1 MAVMNISQAREK
13 LPELMNEVYFNSK
26 TFIITRRGIPM
37 VKITTATEN
46 KNKRA
51 KSTKSARAIAV
62 EKVFGMWAGRWA
74 TKNTIE
80 ISQLLRKKAWQ
91 SYAHT

>member
-37 VKITTATEN
+37 VKLTTANEN
-46 KNKRA
+46 KSKRT
-51 KSTKSARAIAV
+51 KSTKSARVMAV

-74 TKNTIE
+74 TKSTIE

-91 SYAHT
+91 SHVN